1 MPPTA
6 ALLALVLVLALLVVG
21 RRRAAPWRAAP
32 AWLDGPALPVLA
44 GLVTAA
50 LTAWIWG
57 GLRPEATWHDEAAYR
72 LQAEMLAQFRLARPG
87 TSIPAAYTQAAVL
100 VTPVVAP
107 KMLPGHALL
116 LVPGI
121 LLHLPGLMP
130 VLLVGAAAGMLVLLS
145 RRLAGPG
152 VAILALACWTT
163 QAGQQRWRAS
173 YMSESTTALCWL
185 VGWWCLLE
193 WRQHRQTRWL
203 LALAAVTGL
212 GAVTRPLTM
221 LAFAIPVG
229 VVVVHDTTRSR
240 RWQPLLAALGLG
252 TLCLAAAPLQ
262 NRLTLGDWRASP
274 LALYT
279 AQYLP
284 FDRLGFGLDTTPPTL
299 ALTPDLDRAMQALR
313 LRHQEHQP
321 ERLPAILWQRLRVLG
336 GSLVLGWRVVL
347 VPAAVA
353 GLVVL
358 PVAGWFAVGT
368 GLLLLLG
375 YLGYAHE
382 ASWSAYY
389 VEAMPVP
396 AFVIAVGAAAL
407 LRRAVRAPTIPPT
420 VAAATALL
428 LVAAMTP
435 ELLWARHFSAARQ
448 APVRRFTGAVRAAG
462 AQGGL
467 IFVHYAV
474 DDDPHLSLV
483 RNVADPQTAE
493 VITVHELDAV
503 TNRAVMATMPSR
515 PTWRYTVAT
524 GTLERWTP

>member
-6 ALLALVLVLALLVVG
+6 VLLALVFVLALLLLG
-21 RRRAAPWRAAP
+21 RRRAAPWPAAP
-32 AWLDGPALPVLA
+32 AWLDGPALPLVA
-44 GLVTAA
+44 GLLTAG

-57 GLRPEATWHDEAAYR
+57 GLRPEASWHDEAAYR
-72 LQAEMLAQFRLARPG
+72 LQAELLAHFRLSRPG
-87 TSIPAAYTQAAVL
+87 VAIPTAFTQAAVL

-121 LLHLPGLMP
+121 WLHLPGLMP
-130 VLLVGAAAGMLVLLS
+130 VLLVGAAAAMLVLLS

-193 WRQHRQTRWL
+193 WRQHRQSRWL
-203 LALAAVTGL
+203 LALALVTGL
-212 GAVTRPLTM
+212 GAITRPLTM

-229 VVVVHDTTRSR
+229 IVVLHDTIRSR
-240 RWQPLLAALGLG
+240 RWAPLVAALAVG
-252 TLCLAAAPLQ
+252 TLCLAAAPVQ
-262 NRLTLGDWRASP
+262 NRVTLGAWRQSP
-274 LALYT
+274 LTLYT

-284 FDRLGFGLDTTPPTL
+284 FDRLGFGLDTTRGTL
-299 ALTPDLDRAMQALR
+299 ALTPDLDRAMRELR
-313 LRHQEHQP
+313 LRHQEHVP
-321 ERLPAILWQRLRVLG
+321 ARLPAILWQRLRVLE
-336 GSLVLGWRVVL
+336 GSLFLGWRVVL
-347 VPAAVA
+347 LPAAVV

-358 PVAGWFAVGT
+358 PMAGWFACGT
-368 GLLLLLG
+368 AVLLLLG
-375 YLGYAHE
+375 YLSYAHE
-382 ASWSAYY
+382 ASWTAYY
-389 VEAMPVP
+389 VEAMPVA
-396 AFVIAVGAAAL
+396 AFVVALGAAAVM
-407 LRRAVRAPTIPPT
+407 RRLTRTSIVPPL
-420 VAAATALL
+420 VAAAAACC
-428 LVAAMTP
+428 LVLAMVP

-448 APVRRFTGAVRAAG
+448 APVRRFGAAVHAAG
-462 AQGGL
+462 AAGGL
-467 IFVHYAV
+467 VFVRYAV
-474 DDDPHLSLV
+474 GDDPHVSLV
-483 RNVADPQTAE
+483 RNVADPRTAE
-493 VITVHELDAV
+493 VITVHELDAA